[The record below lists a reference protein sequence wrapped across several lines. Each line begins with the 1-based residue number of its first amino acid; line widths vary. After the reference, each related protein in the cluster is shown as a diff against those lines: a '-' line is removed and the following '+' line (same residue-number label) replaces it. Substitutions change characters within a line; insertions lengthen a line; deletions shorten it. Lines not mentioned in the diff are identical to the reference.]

1 MNFHH
6 IYMLLMDN
14 TFNYLL
20 LGKKEMVKILHCPP
34 NGQGKKK
41 WAAAGRMESPT
52 RITLKN

>member
-1 MNFHH
+1 
-6 IYMLLMDN
+6 MLLMDN
-14 TFNYLL
+14 TFNYFL